1 MSKDDQLARLAEIA
15 IADVDRV
22 LGKLGETR
30 VALATADEQLTS
42 MRTGLVAL
50 KDVLENKRGAHANA
64 RSDVLIAVTVVV
76 MSALVARLR

>member
-1 MSKDDQLARLAEIA
+1 MSRDDQLVRLAEIA

-42 MRTGLVAL
+42 MRTGLTAL
-50 KDVLENKRGAHANA
+50 KDVLDSKRGAHANVA
-64 RSDVLIAVTVVV
+64 PDVLIAVSLVV
-76 MSALVARLR
+76 MSALAARLK